1 MIRPLQRARQ
11 ESEIGE
17 GAQNKMAAQLTWRA
31 DALCKTDSGT
41 TQTQT
46 LLVGL
51 GMQHHQ
57 G

>member
-31 DALCKTDSGT
+31 DALCKTDSGM